1 MARRAQDL
9 AVWGR
14 RVFLWLSLVAALPL
28 AGCGTRGFSLEDA
41 VPGAAALAPDRTLLT
56 HSVSQQQP
64 AISADPA
71 EISDR
76 ETIRNAVTSAIV
88 DEVGSDGIGWANAGT
103 GSRGAIRQI
112 DERQETSRLCRRF
125 LATRESYQGVHLYRG
140 ETCLGAARIWTMT
153 AFDRV
158 E

>member
-1 MARRAQDL
+1 
-9 AVWGR
+9 
-14 RVFLWLSLVAALPL
+14 LWLSLAAALPL

-41 VPGAAALAPDRTLLT
+41 VPGAATLAPYRTLLT

>member
-41 VPGAAALAPDRTLLT
+41 VPGAPALAPDRTLLT
-56 HSVSQQQP
+56 HSVSRAQP
-64 AISADPA
+64 EPVADPA
-71 EISDR
+71 ALSD
-76 ETIRNAVTSAIV
+76 EATIRNAVTSAIV
-88 DEVGSDGIGWANAGT
+88 DEIGADGIGWANAGT

-112 DERQETSRLCRRF
+112 AERQEASRLCRRF
-125 LATRESYQGVHLYRG
+125 LATRESFEGVHLYRG
-140 ETCLGAARIWTMT
+140 EACLGPALIWTMT